1 MLSDEKVVRVR
12 NSVRKGNASMRSLS
26 FFRSVLIY
34 AVLLG
39 VSDVPAE
46 TLDANL
52 NTLQSVGK
60 EGFGNAAATVAWQEV
75 ASGDAGTIPVILSA
89 IDGDSPLSANWIR
102 AAVDVIASRHKQL
115 PLNDLEVFLADV
127 RHDPRSRRLAWE
139 LIQDRAPGRAE
150 EIIRGMLDDPS
161 VELRYDA
168 VDRLLRKAD
177 KEKGS
182 LVAIELLREA
192 LGAARDVG
200 QVKKITSDLQ
210 KNGDE
215 IDLQQHF
222 GFLSNWYVVGPFD
235 NSGGDGFAKAY
246 PPEQSVDIQATYDGK
261 DGPVSWHQFLT
272 ADPYGMVDINK
283 AIPGPGDGLKEVV
296 AYAFT
301 TITFPT
307 ERVAEVRLGCK
318 NAWKIW
324 VNGSLLF
331 ERDEYHRGM
340 RIDQYRLPLKL
351 KKGSNTLL
359 VKLCQD
365 GQTKDWTKQWQFQL
379 RLCDAT
385 GTAILAVDRR
395 QTPLLG
401 EAEATHGELLAP

>member
-1 MLSDEKVVRVR
+1 
-12 NSVRKGNASMRSLS
+12 MRYLS
-26 FFRSVLIY
+26 FFRCILVCT
-34 AVLLG
+34 VLLE
-39 VSDVPAE
+39 VSNTPAE

-60 EGFGNAAATVAWQEV
+60 EGFGNSAATVAWREV
-75 ASGDAGTIPVILSA
+75 AAAGPRSIPVILSA
-89 IDGDSPLSANWIR
+89 IDGASPLSANWIR
-102 AAVDVIASRHKQL
+102 AAVDAIASRYEKL
-115 PLNDLEVFLADV
+115 PVNDLEAFLADTK
-127 RHDPRSRRLAWE
+127 HDPRARRLAWE
-139 LIQDRAPGRAE
+139 LIQDRAPSRAAK
-150 EIIRGMLDDPS
+150 IIQGMLDDPS

-168 VDRLLRKAD
+168 VDRLLQKAD
-177 KEKGS
+177 SDKGS
-182 LVAIELLREA
+182 PAATELLREA

-210 KNGDE
+210 KIGDK

-222 GFLSNWYVVGPFD
+222 GFLSDWCVVGPFD
-235 NSGGDGFAKAY
+235 NSGGRGFAEVY

-301 TITFPT
+301 TVTFPT
-307 ERVAEVRLGCK
+307 EQVAEVRLGCK

-340 RIDQYRLPLKL
+340 RIDQYQLPLEL

-359 VKLCQD
+359 LKLCQD

-395 QTPLLG
+395 QTPLQE

>member
-1 MLSDEKVVRVR
+1 MDKKVVCVR
-12 NSVRKGNASMRSLS
+12 DSERKGNASMRSLS
-26 FFRSVLIY
+26 FFRCILVY
-34 AVLLG
+34 TVLLG
-39 VSDVPAE
+39 VSNAPAE
-46 TLDANL
+46 TLDVNL
-52 NTLQSVGK
+52 NTLRSVGK
-60 EGFGNAAATVAWQEV
+60 EGFGNSAATVAWQEV
-75 ASGDAGTIPVILSA
+75 AACSAGSIPTILSS
-89 IDGDSPLSANWIR
+89 INSNSPLSANWIR
-102 AAVDVIASRHKQL
+102 AAVDAIASRHKTL

-127 RHDPRSRRLAWE
+127 QHDPRARRLAWE
-139 LIQDRAPGRAE
+139 LIQDRAPNRAE
-150 EIIRGMLDDPS
+150 KIIRGMLDDPS

-168 VDRLLRKAD
+168 IDRLIREAD
-177 KEKGS
+177 REKGS
-182 LVAIELLREA
+182 SAATELLREA
-192 LGAARDVG
+192 LSAARDVS

-210 KNGDE
+210 KIGDK

-222 GFLSNWYVVGPFD
+222 GFLSSWYVVGPFD
-235 NSGGDGFAKAY
+235 NSGGHGFTKVY

-301 TITFPT
+301 TITFPS
-307 ERVAEVRLGCK
+307 EQVAEVRLGCK

-340 RIDQYRLPLKL
+340 RIDQYQLPLKL

-359 VKLCQD
+359 LKLCQD

-395 QTPLLG
+395 QTPLQE